1 MLVFYGDSAL
11 ATAHALPRRMPR
23 NKPVYF
29 LKLRDGR
36 VSAEH
41 MERQLIVSDVT
52 SPLGHLETIVRDV
65 YLPLLSNPNNQD
77 GWGEVSSKEI
87 MDRLH
92 SFLAQV
98 SITVGQTQGQTCLPL
113 PSVDTDI
120 NGANTKDRIHLLEGA
135 VITWTK
141 QIKNVLKQDPEML
154 LKQGMNPTPDIEVEF
169 WKSKAANLNSIFEQ
183 LQSRR
188 IRRVL
193 KFLDVSKSTYC
204 NPFAKLCKE
213 VYTAR
218 LEANDNVRYLRALE
232 PWFEKLEQVNDFPDL
247 VDLFRPIMHVLL
259 LIWKNS
265 KYFNTPARLVV
276 IMREMC
282 NSIINK
288 ACNYVSGKMIFEL
301 IAEETPGEAVDKLKT
316 TLKVCGLFKSTYFDY
331 KTKANNECPNNP
343 WRIQNNA
350 LFMRLD
356 SFLERCHDILDLTQT
371 IVQFSKLAKIEIG
384 GTKGKT
390 LTNSVSQIYLDFD
403 TAVEA
408 FKNVPYDI
416 MDVGVKQFD
425 DDFYEF
431 RCRIKELE
439 RRLGSVLTQGFDD
452 CATIYGRFKLLD
464 SFEGLLERPIIQ
476 DELEKKHVALVQAY
490 GADLKRVQEQFLVAR
505 DAPPISWNL
514 PPIAGSLTWCRGL
527 KERIQEPMAK
537 LRLLNDSIMERDEA
551 REVVKVYS
559 TIMSSLDDYEHQKIE
574 EWGTDVEKSSQAKLR
589 LPLLARSKP
598 QDTVRGLLRVN
609 FDPALVRLLR
619 EVKYFLLLNLKVP
632 ESALGIYKKAE
643 VYRRQTGNLDLIVNM
658 YNRMMLELLPV
669 EAPLMKALLHK
680 IDTIMQAG
688 IKEMNWKSHS
698 IDHFI
703 SQVQNTV
710 RTAHEV
716 LFNLKGNLRN
726 IQKTLD
732 KWSQQPL
739 IERKMKPVAP
749 DEFEQAHKALRT
761 ARYAEIKE
769 GGTQIEKTLK
779 ASHAVLKV
787 SKGHPD
793 WRSYVDFVSGVVVAG
808 LAKLVV
814 VSLQYL
820 SEQLDP
826 AVIAKF
832 DKNPVLVID
841 LNLFDN
847 RVMFNP
853 SIKETSKGTGVRDIV
868 SSWVDSFYH
877 AATLFRRLDI
887 PDGRYA
893 KDITDDE
900 HVCMLLSRIYNNLA
914 DNEAKLY
921 KFREQYEAYSYL
933 WKTDLNEMFTEFVAN
948 SYVELNESE
957 PGSGRVPD
965 LVKFDQEITKYRQ
978 VQRDVHDLKTPTDI
992 GWLRVNSEPI
1002 KQALATC
1009 VTKWTFMFTEHLN
1022 DYVVGTLQELY
1033 SFIARV
1039 DEGLEEEVT
1048 AGPDKAPLKR
1058 CMAHIRDVRKSMETR
1073 QEMFHPLRDTVALL
1087 KTHGISLEGQMVGD
1101 MDVLDYLDAAPLR
1114 WEATINKTFKKKE
1127 DIYSLQTAEMDNIK
1141 EQVERF
1147 FLSMRAFR
1155 ARFKEHAPFSFNGPI
1170 DDAYAQLDSFNDQ
1183 LITMERDAVELNA
1196 LEDLFELPVSKYQET
1211 TDTRRELQLLK
1222 ELWDMKACVN
1232 YTFEEW
1238 QALLWADIDTDD
1250 LEARNKKLMNQ
1261 IKQLGKHNQVV
1272 KAWNVYKDVDSMVRS
1287 MQTTLPLVHELHSPA
1302 MRDRHWKSLAH
1313 VCHAKPIDPRD
1324 PKFCLQD
1331 LINLKLHKHVE
1342 HVEDVVETATKELKI
1357 EKKLQGIEETWAG
1370 LSLEYVPH
1378 KDSDVRVVK
1387 ASDEVVESL
1396 EAHQMELQA
1405 MIGMGKFVDYFRD
1418 RVTAWQKDLGNVESV
1433 LKEWLAVT
1441 KVWASLE
1448 SIFLGSADIRA
1459 QLPDDTKRFEG
1470 IDQEFKDLMKVA
1482 VDVPNVVNACTADG
1496 REELLRGMTKNLE
1509 LCQKSLNEYLDMKK
1523 KIFPRFYFVSNV
1535 ALLDILSNGNNP
1547 PKIMPYVGDCY
1558 DSIKLLTFKEPEDP
1572 AAVPN
1577 VATQMIAK
1585 DGEVVDFYEPFV
1597 IGGAVENWLNEL
1609 TKWQQTTLA
1618 HILEQA
1624 IDAAVYWDVE
1634 KPRHVWLND
1643 YPAQVVLV
1651 GTQIYW
1657 TEECQAALDELEAGQ
1672 EDAVKRYLQ
1681 VCNDRL
1687 SSLIDLVLGQLP
1699 RALRTKIISL
1709 ITMDVHGRD
1718 TVQKL
1723 ITQRADGPMSFIWQQ
1738 QLRFYWAAETRDVN
1752 IRITDFKS
1760 TYSYEWVGNSGRL
1773 VITPLTDRCYITLT
1787 MALRLM
1793 LGGAPAGPAGTGKT
1807 ETTKDLARALALPC
1821 YVFNCSD
1828 QMNYQTMADIFKGLS
1843 QTGSWGCFDEFNR
1856 IPIEVLSVVAT
1867 QVKSVLDAI
1876 VKYSVPANRE
1886 SPEAQKLAAGT
1897 PPAVVGSFDLM
1908 GDTITLIPTV
1918 GFFITMNPGYAG
1930 RTELPENLKA
1940 LFRSCAMIRPDLA
1953 LICENMLLSEGFM
1966 RARPLSIKF
1975 VTLYQLS
1982 SELLSPQAHY
1992 DWGLRSVKSVLRVAG
2007 SLKRAE
2013 PHIDEEAILMR
2024 ALRDFNTP
2032 KMPTVDLPIFLRL
2045 VQDLFPSHYQLP
2057 TKFSTQI
2064 RDGTIKACKNAKLQ
2078 HDPGFVAKVVQLQEL
2093 LDVRHS
2099 VMLIGTAGCGKTT
2112 IWKMLQACH
2121 NLGQV
2126 KPTALS
2132 VIVNPKAV
2140 TSDELY
2146 GYMTL
2151 AKDWKD
2157 GVLSIIMRGMSK
2169 NYKELGYHEYQ
2180 TNKWVVLDGDID
2192 AVWIESMNTVMDD
2205 NKVLTLVSNER
2216 IPLSPPMRMMFEI
2229 SSLENATPAT
2239 VSRAGMLYVNETD
2252 VGWRPFTE
2260 SWLSQREDE
2269 TEKAHLPGLF
2279 DKYIEPLYDATRRQF
2294 KTVVPLR
2301 LINLVKTTCYL
2312 LEGLLAELANT
2323 THNPELIESQ
2333 FLIALMWAFG
2343 GPLTHKNRD
2352 GPKRFHEVLEALSP
2366 TIKFPKGAVCFDYYF
2381 DVASAEFVQ
2390 WETKVSEYVPVPI
2403 GAGPGETTFGNLV
2416 VSTVDTVRLTS
2427 LLHQLAERRHPV
2439 MFAGTAG
2446 TGKTTLMQDYLRNLD
2461 DDKLACTINMN
2472 YFMDSAALQLQLEGA
2487 IDKRSGRTYG
2497 PPTGKTLIYYVD
2509 DVNLPYVETYGTQN
2523 ALSLLRQL
2531 MDHWQMYDRT
2541 ELDLCKLVVD
2551 CQIVATMNPTAGS
2564 FTINSRLQGHFAT
2577 FACTMPMASDLRMI
2591 YESIFLGH
2599 AAGFDGKVQ
2608 KMVPKIVSSTI
2619 ALHESVAA
2627 KFLPS
2632 ATKFVYNWN
2641 MRELTNVFQGLC
2653 LARPEYYV
2661 STIKMARLWLHECY
2675 RVFSDRLVSDSD
2687 IEQFDTMLKEHSK
2700 LCFNDENF
2708 EQEELHARP
2717 LLYTSFASQ
2726 PGSEPVYLP
2735 IPAGED
2741 GVAKLSRVLT
2751 EKLAEYNSANS
2762 IMDLVLFQQAMD
2774 HVCRICRI
2782 IFNPS
2787 GNAMLVGVGGSGKQS
2802 LSRLAAFICGYDV
2815 VQLAVTSKFTVAD
2828 LKENLKEMYKSAGVK
2843 GNGIVFLMT
2852 DTQIVDEKFLVY
2864 VNDML
2869 SSGWI
2874 SDLYARDELDAV
2886 FGSLRSEAKAA
2897 GIPDTP
2903 DTMLEFFI
2911 SRVRRNL
2918 HLVLCFSP
2926 VGDAFR
2932 VRARRFPGLINCT
2945 AIDWF
2950 HAWPGAALV
2959 SVASRFLADV
2969 ELGTPETKENV
2980 SYHMAEVHL
2989 TVTEKSKSFL
2999 RAERRYNYVTPKSF
3013 LELIAFYKHL
3023 LKDKRVIVGGL
3034 IERLATGLAT
3044 LRKTEADV
3052 TELKQDLL
3060 LTMERVEEKKLATDN
3075 LLQQMGKQRQE
3086 AEVQQEKAEAER
3098 KKAEAASAEAAEIQQ
3113 QAEGEL
3119 AEAKPAMDAA
3129 AEAVDCL
3136 NKASLTEL
3144 KNFSKPPSG
3153 VDKVTACCL
3162 MMLEG
3167 EFKNHKWDRAK
3178 KMMAKVD
3185 HFLNKLLDFDAKN
3198 MDDHLI
3204 SKLAPFM
3211 DLETMTYE
3219 SMKSKSAAAANL
3231 CAFVT
3236 NTYKYNRIY
3245 VRVKPLMDRL
3255 EAAGQRK
3262 AAADAALAQVE
3273 AEVAEVEA
3281 RLKQLQNTLI
3291 EATNEKI
3298 AVETEAKAC
3307 TDRLGLAERLVN
3319 GLASEKERWGKEI
3332 DRLKQD
3338 EVTLV
3343 GDVLL
3348 ASAFVSYIG
3357 AFDHKYRGELWQGT
3371 WTSDLLQKEIPL
3383 SEGVDPLDLL
3393 TDNSR
3398 TAQMMSEGLPAD
3410 RISIEN
3416 GALICSSKRWPLII
3430 DPQLQ
3435 GIKWLREKEA
3445 ESNLTVVQLTQ
3456 KSWLQHIVQAISQG
3470 ATVIIE
3476 NLGEDIDATLDPVLS
3491 RAVYKKG
3498 RSMFIRVG
3506 DDEVEYD
3513 PNFQLYL
3520 QTKLSNPHYKPE
3532 IQAQCTLVNFIA
3544 TEQGLQDQLLAK
3556 AVNAEKRELEEQK
3569 QKLQEAFNRFQIQ
3582 LVDLE
3587 NQLLERL
3594 ANAPEDILSDVPL
3607 IEGLE
3612 ATKAAATEIN
3622 AAVKKGKETE
3632 IAINKARE
3640 VYVPVAAEGAMLYFM
3655 ITQLNAID
3663 HMYQY
3668 SLDSFVLYFHKAID
3682 EAPQDEDVGKRVQH
3696 LQDTLRLTIYT
3707 WVSRGLFEDHKL
3719 ILLSQLTFQLMRRGI
3734 LTKEEFN
3741 ADYFNFLMRGPK
3753 KLGEDNPLAW
3763 LPTPYWNSC
3772 LALGDLDEFAR
3783 FPSDLT
3789 EAPTRF
3795 KEWFNHVTP
3804 ETEKLPLDWAALD
3817 KEPFKKLLVL
3827 RCLRP
3832 DRLTVALSNF
3842 VGATLPGGSRF
3853 VDCDATLNS
3862 LEVLDN
3868 TLRDSTP
3875 TTPIY
3880 FILSPGADVVADV
3893 DRLAKTYGFVKGES
3907 YHNVSMGQGQDR
3919 VAMEK
3924 LEMGHKQGHWV
3935 ILNNVHLMPTWLTE
3949 LEKKLD
3955 SFARAGSHEK
3965 FRVFLTSDPSKAIPI
3980 GVLNRSIKLTNEP
3993 PTGLKAN
4000 LKRAF
4005 CSFTKEIIDEAESK
4019 TRAILF
4025 GLCHFHAIM
4034 IERKK
4039 FGSKGFNMMY
4049 PFSLGDLRDSAVC
4062 LNNYMENA
4070 GSKIPWE
4077 DLRYIF
4083 GQIMYGG
4090 HIVNDFDRLLCVT
4103 YLDHFLRDE
4112 LLDEMELFPFNEGE
4126 KVTFK
4131 SPSPTTYTRYLEH
4144 IEDNLKGD
4152 TPIAFGLHPN
4162 AEIGFRT
4169 DQSEQL
4175 FRTLQELQPREAG
4188 ADDDSQSP
4196 QRVAEN
4202 YLMDIQERFGEAKFD
4217 MEEIAA
4223 ALEDGRGPFQNVFM
4237 LECEQMDRLL
4247 CEVNRSLSE
4256 LNLGF
4261 AGELTMSDA
4270 MESLMNSLFLD
4281 RVPESWNK
4289 LAWPSLRPLA
4299 GWLHNLQE
4307 RVNQLNEWI
4316 GNPLEIPRVTWLSGL
4331 INPQSFLTAI
4341 RQQTAQRTSQELDKL
4356 IIQTDVTKKSID
4368 DIDTPSRDGAF
4379 VHGLS
4384 LQGARWDIKSGVV
4397 QKSNPREMYFG
4408 MPVINCRAVSAEKA
4422 EEKGVYACPVYKTE
4436 QRGPTFVFRAQL
4448 RTKSPAARWIMAGV
4462 ALLLDCPTG

>member
-1 MLVFYGDSAL
+1 MLVFYGDTNVS
-11 ATAHALPRRMPR
+11 TAHVLPARMPR
-23 NKPVYF
+23 NKPLYF
-29 LKLRDGR
+29 IKVKDGR
-36 VSAEH
+36 VNTESIDQE
-41 MERQLIVSDVT
+41 LLVSDVT
-52 SPLGHLETIVRDV
+52 SAPLEHLELIMREV
-65 YLPLLSNPNNQD
+65 YLPLLSNANNQE

-120 NGANTKDRIHLLEGA
+120 NGINTKDRIHVLEGA

-169 WKSKAANLNSIFEQ
+169 WKSKATNLNSIFEQ

-232 PWFEKLEQVNDFPDL
+232 PWFDKLEAVRDFPEL
-247 VDLFRPIMHVLL
+247 VGLFRPIMHVLL

-276 IMREMC
+276 LMREMC

-288 ACNYVSGKMIFEL
+288 ACNYVSGQMIFDL
-301 IAEETPGEAVDKLKT
+301 IADESAGEAVSKLKT

-371 IVQFSKLAKIEIG
+371 IVQFSMLAKIEIG

-403 TAVEA
+403 TAVET

-490 GADLKRVQEQFLVAR
+490 GADLKRVQEQFLLAR

-537 LRLLNDSIMERDEA
+537 LRMLNDSIMDRDEA

-559 TIMSSLDDYEHQKIE
+559 TIMVSLDDYEHQKIQ
-574 EWGTDVEKSSQAKLR
+574 EWGSNVEQSSQAKLR
-589 LPLLARSKP
+589 LPLLARQSP
-598 QDTVRGLLRVN
+598 TTPNGTGLLRVN

-619 EVKYFLLLNLKVP
+619 EVKYFLLLKLDVP
-632 ESALGIYKKAE
+632 SSALDIYRKAE
-643 VYRRQTGNLDLIVNM
+643 TYRTQTGNLDLIVNM
-658 YNRMMLELLPV
+658 YNRMMTELLPV
-669 EAPLMKALLHK
+669 EAPLMESHLKK
-680 IDTIMQAG
+680 IDQGLRVG
-688 IKEMNWKSHS
+688 IQTMSWKSSS
-698 IDHFI
+698 INDFI
-703 SQVQNTV
+703 SKVQGTV
-710 RTAHEV
+710 KTAHDV
-716 LFNLKGNLRN
+716 LFNLKSNLRN
-726 IQKTLD
+726 IQQTLD
-732 KWSQQPL
+732 KWSVEPL
-739 IERKMKPVAP
+739 MDRKMKPVAP
-749 DEFEQAHKALRT
+749 DEFAQAHKALLT
-761 ARYAEIKE
+761 GRYAEIKE
-769 GGTQIEKTLK
+769 GGQRIEKTLK
-779 ASHAVLKV
+779 ASHAILKV

-793 WRSYVDFVSGVVVAG
+793 WRSYVDFVSCVVVHG
-808 LAKLVV
+808 LSKVVVRSLSYLSDQLNPVIIAKL
-814 VSLQYL
+814 
-820 SEQLDP
+820 
-826 AVIAKF
+826 

-841 LNLFDN
+841 LNLFDS

-853 SIKETSKGTGVRDIV
+853 DIYETSNRTGVRDIV
-868 SSWVDSFYH
+868 ANWINSFYH
-877 AATLFRRLDI
+877 AATLFRRLDT
-887 PDGRYA
+887 PEGRYA
-893 KDITDDE
+893 KDMVDDE
-900 HVCMLLSRIYNNLA
+900 HVRMLLARIHVDLA
-914 DNEAKLY
+914 NTEEQLLE
-921 KFREQYEAYSYL
+921 FREQYTAYAYL
-933 WKTDLNEMFTEFVAN
+933 WETDLNVMFAEFVAA
-948 SYVELNESE
+948 SYNKLSDNENAMS
-957 PGSGRVPD
+957 VPD
-965 LVKFDQEITKYRQ
+965 LTKFDAEIAKYRQ
-978 VQRDVHDLKTPTDI
+978 VQQEVNELRTPTDI

-1022 DYVVGTLQELY
+1022 DYVVNTLKELQE
-1033 SFIARV
+1033 FISRV
-1039 DEGLEEEVT
+1039 DEGLEEEVV

-1087 KTHGISLEGQMVGD
+1087 KTHGISMEGQRVGD
-1101 MDVLDYLDAAPLR
+1101 MGVLEYLDAAPLK

-1127 DIYSLQTAEMDNIK
+1127 EIYSLQTAEMDNIK

-1155 ARFKEHAPFSFNGPI
+1155 AKFKEQAPFSFAGPI
-1170 DDAYAQLDSFNDQ
+1170 DAAYAQLDDFESQ
-1183 LITMERDAVELNA
+1183 LAAMEASAQELNA

-1211 TDTRRELQLLK
+1211 TDTRRELCLLK
-1222 ELWDMKACVN
+1222 TVWDMKACVEH
-1232 YTFEEW
+1232 TFEEW
-1238 QALLWADIDTDD
+1238 QLVLWSDIDTDD
-1250 LEARNKKLMNQ
+1250 LESRNKKLMMQ
-1261 IKQLGKHNQVV
+1261 IKRLGDQNQVV
-1272 KAWNVYKDVDSMVRS
+1272 KVWRVYKDLDAMVRS

-1324 PKFCLQD
+1324 AKFCLQD
-1331 LINLKLHKHVE
+1331 LLNLKLHLHVE

-1370 LSLEYVPH
+1370 LALEYVPH
-1378 KDSDVRVVK
+1378 KDSDVRVIK

-1396 EAHQMELQA
+1396 EAHQMELQT

-1418 RVTAWQKDLGNVESV
+1418 RVTSWQRDLGNVESV
-1433 LKEWLAVT
+1433 LKEWLSVT

-1482 VDVPNVVNACTADG
+1482 VDVPNVVNACIADG
-1496 REELLRGMTKNLE
+1496 RQELLRSMTKNLE

-1558 DSIKLLTFKEPEDP
+1558 DSIKRLTFQP
-1572 AAVPN
+1572 ATEEGAVPN

-1585 DGEVVDFYEPFV
+1585 DGEVVDFYKPFE
-1597 IGGAVENWLNEL
+1597 ITGAVENWLNEL
-1609 TKWQQTTLA
+1609 TQWQQQTLA

-1624 IDAAVYWDVE
+1624 VDTAVNWDVE

-1651 GTQIYW
+1651 GTQIFW
-1657 TEECQAALDELEAGQ
+1657 SDECRMALEDLESGA
-1672 EDAVKRYLQ
+1672 EDAVKRYLSL
-1681 VCNDRL
+1681 CNDRL
-1687 SSLIDLVLGQLP
+1687 QALIQLVLGQLP

-1723 ITQRADGPMSFIWQQ
+1723 ITQRADGPMSFVWQQ
-1738 QLRFYWAAETRDVN
+1738 QLRFEWVPESRDVL
-1752 IRITDFKS
+1752 ISITDFKS

-1886 SPEAQKLAAGT
+1886 PEFQGLPAGT
-1897 PPAVVGSFDLM
+1897 PPSVVGSFDLM

-2057 TKFSTQI
+2057 TKFSTAI
-2064 RDGTIKACKNAKLQ
+2064 RDGAVQACKNAKLQ
-2078 HDPGFVAKVVQLQEL
+2078 YDPGFIAKVVQLQEL

-2099 VMLIGTAGCGKTT
+2099 VMLIGPAGCGKTT
-2112 IWKMLQACH
+2112 IWKMLQGCH
-2121 NLGQV
+2121 NLGKA
-2126 KPTALS
+2126 KPTSIS

-2151 AKDWKD
+2151 SKDWKD

-2180 TNKWVVLDGDID
+2180 SNKWVVLDGDID

-2216 IPLSPPMRMMFEI
+2216 IPLSPAMRMMFEI
-2229 SSLENATPAT
+2229 SSLDNATPAT

-2260 SWLSQREDE
+2260 SWLACREDE

-2279 DKYIEPLYDATRRQF
+2279 DKYVEPLYDMVRREF

-2301 LINLVKTTCYL
+2301 LINMVKTTCFL
-2312 LEGLLAELANT
+2312 LEGLLADLVNT
-2323 THNPELIESQ
+2323 SHNPELIESL

-2343 GPLTHKNRD
+2343 GCLSHKSKD
-2352 GPKRFHEVLEALSP
+2352 GPRRFHDRLESLST
-2366 TIKFPKGAVCFDYYF
+2366 TIKFPKGAVCFDYFF
-2381 DVASAEFVQ
+2381 DVAAGEFVP
-2390 WETKVSEYVPVPI
+2390 WETKVPDYVPVPI
-2403 GAGPGETTFGNLV
+2403 GSGPGETTFGNLV
-2416 VSTVDTVRLTS
+2416 VATVDTVRLTA
-2427 LLHQLAERRHPV
+2427 LLDQLARGRHPV

-2446 TGKTTLMQDYLRNLD
+2446 TGKTTLTQDYLRNLD
-2461 DDKLACTINMN
+2461 EETLSCTINMN

-2497 PPTGKTLIYYVD
+2497 PPTGKTLVYYVD

-2531 MDHWQMYDRT
+2531 MDHGQMYDRAD
-2541 ELDLCKLVVD
+2541 LDLCKLVVD
-2551 CQIVATMNPTAGS
+2551 VQFVATMNPTAGS

-2577 FACTMPMASDLRMI
+2577 FSCTMPSATDLRNI
-2591 YESIFLGH
+2591 YQAIFAGH
-2599 AAGFDGKVQ
+2599 TATFDGRVQ
-2608 KMVPKIVSSTI
+2608 KMVEKIVNTTV
-2619 ALHESVAA
+2619 ALHESVAS

-2641 MRELTNVFQGLC
+2641 MRELRNVFQGLC
-2653 LARPEYYV
+2653 LAQPEYYV
-2661 STIKMARLWLHECY
+2661 STLKVARLWVHECY
-2675 RVFSDRLVSDSD
+2675 RVFGDRLTNEGD
-2687 IEQFDTMLKEHSK
+2687 ITQFDTMLRDHSK
-2700 LCFNDENF
+2700 LSFNDESF

-2717 LLYTSFASQ
+2717 LVYTSFVSQ

-2735 IPAGED
+2735 VPTGEEGD
-2741 GVAKLSRVLT
+2741 AKLSKVLM
-2751 EKLAEYNSANS
+2751 EKLEEYNSSNN
-2762 IMDLVLFQQAMD
+2762 IMNLVLFKQAMQ

-2815 VQLAVTSKFTVAD
+2815 VQLSVTSKFTVAD
-2828 LKENLKEMYKSAGVK
+2828 LKESLKDMYKSAGVK

-2852 DTQIVDEKFLVY
+2852 DSQIVDEKFLVY

-2874 SDLYARDELDAV
+2874 SDLYARDELDSV

-2903 DTMLEFFI
+2903 ETMLEFFI

-2926 VGDAFR
+2926 VGQAFR

-2950 HAWPGAALV
+2950 HPWPGPALV
-2959 SVASRFLADV
+2959 SVAAKFLADV

-2980 SYHMAEVHL
+2980 AYHMAEVHL
-2989 TVTEKSKSFL
+2989 TVTNMSEVFL
-2999 RAERRYNYVTPKSF
+2999 RQERRYNYVTPKSF

-3023 LKDKRVIVGGL
+3023 LAEKRTIVGGL

-3052 TELKQDLL
+3052 TELQADLRD
-3060 LTMERVEEKKLATDN
+3060 TMVRVEEKKNATDN
-3075 LLQQMGKQRQE
+3075 LLHQMGKQRQE
-3086 AEVQQEKAEAER
+3086 AEVQQEKAEEEA
-3098 KKAEAASAEAAEIQQ
+3098 KKAAAASAEAEKIQS
-3113 QAEGEL
+3113 QAEAEL

-3129 AEAVDCL
+3129 AEAVKCL

-3167 EFKNHKWDRAK
+3167 EYKNHKWDRAK

-3185 HFLNKLLDFDAKN
+3185 HFLQKLLAFDARTD
-3198 MDDHLI
+3198 MTDDLVK
-3204 SKLAPFM
+3204 KLTPFVQQ
-3211 DLETMTYE
+3211 DGFTYQA
-3219 SMKSKSAAAANL
+3219 MLSKSMAAANL
-3231 CAFVT
+3231 CAWVT
-3236 NTYKYNRIY
+3236 NTYAYNRIY

-3255 EAAGQRK
+3255 EAAKGRK
-3262 AAADAALAQVE
+3262 QAADEALATVM

-3281 RLKQLQNTLI
+3281 RLKQLQQTLL

-3298 AVETEAKAC
+3298 AVEREAQAC

-3332 DRLKQD
+3332 ERLKEN

-3357 AFDHKYRGELWQGT
+3357 AFDHRFRADLWENV
-3371 WTSDLLQKEIPL
+3371 WTNDLQLKEIPL
-3383 SEGVDPLDLL
+3383 SEGVDPLAML

-3416 GALICSSKRWPLII
+3416 GALINSSKRWPLII

-3435 GIKWLREKEA
+3435 GIKWLRKKEA
-3445 ESNLTVVQLTQ
+3445 ENDLQIIQLTQ
-3456 KSWLQHIVQAISQG
+3456 KNWLHAIVTGISQG
-3470 ATVIIE
+3470 GTIIIE
-3476 NLGEDIDATLDPVLS
+3476 NLGEDVDATLDPVLS
-3491 RAVYKKG
+3491 RAVYRKG
-3498 RSMFIRVG
+3498 RSMFIKVG

-3532 IQAQCTLVNFIA
+3532 IQAQCTMVNFIA
-3544 TEQGLQDQLLAK
+3544 TEKGLQDQLLAK
-3556 AVNAEKRELEEQK
+3556 AVNVEKRELEEEK
-3569 QKLQEAFNRFQIQ
+3569 QKLQDAFNRFVRRWSIWWRP
-3582 LVDLE
+3582 VCGVWGVVWCGVVWRVVVVCGVWCVVCGVCD
-3587 NQLLERL
+3587 
-3594 ANAPEDILSDVPL
+3594 APGCVGWWHHHSSPHSR
-3607 IEGLE
+3607 
-3612 ATKAAATEIN
+3612 
-3622 AAVKKGKETE
+3622 AVVFTTGSK
-3632 IAINKARE
+3632 
-3640 VYVPVAAEGAMLYFM
+3640 F
-3655 ITQLNAID
+3655 
-3663 HMYQY
+3663 
-3668 SLDSFVLYFHKAID
+3668 SLWSWRTSCWSASRTRRRIFCRMCRSL
-3682 EAPQDEDVGKRVQH
+3682 
-3696 LQDTLRLTIYT
+3696 
-3707 WVSRGLFEDHKL
+3707 RGLRRPRRPPRRSM
-3719 ILLSQLTFQLMRRGI
+3719 LL
-3734 LTKEEFN
+3734 
-3741 ADYFNFLMRGPK
+3741 
-3753 KLGEDNPLAW
+3753 
-3763 LPTPYWNSC
+3763 
-3772 LALGDLDEFAR
+3772 
-3783 FPSDLT
+3783 
-3789 EAPTRF
+3789 
-3795 KEWFNHVTP
+3795 
-3804 ETEKLPLDWAALD
+3804 
-3817 KEPFKKLLVL
+3817 
-3827 RCLRP
+3827 
-3832 DRLTVALSNF
+3832 
-3842 VGATLPGGSRF
+3842 
-3853 VDCDATLNS
+3853 
-3862 LEVLDN
+3862 
-3868 TLRDSTP
+3868 
-3875 TTPIY
+3875 
-3880 FILSPGADVVADV
+3880 
-3893 DRLAKTYGFVKGES
+3893 
-3907 YHNVSMGQGQDR
+3907 
-3919 VAMEK
+3919 
-3924 LEMGHKQGHWV
+3924 
-3935 ILNNVHLMPTWLTE
+3935 
-3949 LEKKLD
+3949 
-3955 SFARAGSHEK
+3955 
-3965 FRVFLTSDPSKAIPI
+3965 
-3980 GVLNRSIKLTNEP
+3980 
-3993 PTGLKAN
+3993 
-4000 LKRAF
+4000 
-4005 CSFTKEIIDEAESK
+4005 
-4019 TRAILF
+4019 
-4025 GLCHFHAIM
+4025 
-4034 IERKK
+4034 
-4039 FGSKGFNMMY
+4039 
-4049 PFSLGDLRDSAVC
+4049 
-4062 LNNYMENA
+4062 
-4070 GSKIPWE
+4070 
-4077 DLRYIF
+4077 
-4083 GQIMYGG
+4083 
-4090 HIVNDFDRLLCVT
+4090 
-4103 YLDHFLRDE
+4103 
-4112 LLDEMELFPFNEGE
+4112 
-4126 KVTFK
+4126 
-4131 SPSPTTYTRYLEH
+4131 
-4144 IEDNLKGD
+4144 
-4152 TPIAFGLHPN
+4152 
-4162 AEIGFRT
+4162 
-4169 DQSEQL
+4169 
-4175 FRTLQELQPREAG
+4175 
-4188 ADDDSQSP
+4188 
-4196 QRVAEN
+4196 
-4202 YLMDIQERFGEAKFD
+4202 
-4217 MEEIAA
+4217 
-4223 ALEDGRGPFQNVFM
+4223 
-4237 LECEQMDRLL
+4237 
-4247 CEVNRSLSE
+4247 
-4256 LNLGF
+4256 
-4261 AGELTMSDA
+4261 
-4270 MESLMNSLFLD
+4270 
-4281 RVPESWNK
+4281 
-4289 LAWPSLRPLA
+4289 
-4299 GWLHNLQE
+4299 
-4307 RVNQLNEWI
+4307 
-4316 GNPLEIPRVTWLSGL
+4316 
-4331 INPQSFLTAI
+4331 
-4341 RQQTAQRTSQELDKL
+4341 
-4356 IIQTDVTKKSID
+4356 
-4368 DIDTPSRDGAF
+4368 
-4379 VHGLS
+4379 
-4384 LQGARWDIKSGVV
+4384 
-4397 QKSNPREMYFG
+4397 
-4408 MPVINCRAVSAEKA
+4408 
-4422 EEKGVYACPVYKTE
+4422 
-4436 QRGPTFVFRAQL
+4436 
-4448 RTKSPAARWIMAGV
+4448 
-4462 ALLLDCPTG
+4462 

>member
-1843 QTGSWGCFDEFNR
+1843 QTGAWGCFDEFNR

-1867 QVKSVLDAI
+1867 QVETVLTAI
-1876 VKYSVPANRE
+1876 RVLSLRGNRPQE
-1886 SPEAQKLAAGT
+1886 FRSLPEGR
-1897 PPAVVGSFDLM
+1897 PPAKVGFFEFM
-1908 GDTITLIPTV
+1908 GDTLALVPTV

-1953 LICENMLLSEGFM
+1953 LICENMLMSEGFVN
-1966 RARPLSIKF
+1966 ARPLSIKF

-1982 SELLSPQAHY
+1982 SELLSKQPHY
-1992 DWGLRSVKSVLRVAG
+1992 DWGLRAVKAVLRVAG
-2007 SLKRAE
+2007 RLRRE
-2013 PHIDEEAILMR
+2013 ELDTDEGAVLMR

-2032 KMPTVDLPIFLRL
+2032 KIVARDTPIFLQLVSDLFPGLDLDPKVDLPLREKTAIVCKQQGLQAEDTFLL
-2045 VQDLFPSHYQLP
+2045 
-2057 TKFSTQI
+2057 
-2064 RDGTIKACKNAKLQ
+2064 
-2078 HDPGFVAKVVQLQEL
+2078 KVEQFAEL
-2093 LDVRHS
+2093 LVIRHS
-2099 VMLIGTAGCGKTT
+2099 VMLVGPAGAGKTT
-2112 IWKMLQACH
+2112 VWKALASVH
-2121 NLGQV
+2121 NMEEG
-2126 KPTALS
+2126 KPVCVYET
-2132 VIVNPKAV
+2132 VNPKAV

-2157 GVLSIIMRGMSK
+2157 GVLSIIMRNMSK
-2169 NYKELGYHEYQ
+2169 NWAPYNAKQHD
-2180 TNKWVVLDGDID
+2180 KWVVLDGDID
-2192 AVWIESMNTVMDD
+2192 AEWIESMNTVMDD

-2216 IPLSPPMRMMFEI
+2216 IPLSDAMRMVFEI
-2229 SSLENATPAT
+2229 ENLANATPAT
-2239 VSRAGMLYVNETD
+2239 VSRAGILYLNASD
-2252 VGWRPFTE
+2252 LGWKPVAE
-2260 SWLSQREDE
+2260 SWINSRTRDSEVAQ
-2269 TEKAHLPGLF
+2269 LPNLFHKYVDTALALVRDNGLVT
-2279 DKYIEPLYDATRRQF
+2279 ITPVGTMCMVQSIC
-2294 KTVVPLR
+2294 T
-2301 LINLVKTTCYL
+2301 L
-2312 LEGLLAELANT
+2312 LEGLLDPDAPLAVQPAGKRGQAAAAPT
-2323 THNPELIESQ
+2323 SRSPE
-2333 FLIALMWAFG
+2333 FLEHVFVFACIWAIGGALTVDKQLDSRRKFSEQWKSTFKA
-2343 GPLTHKNRD
+2343 
-2352 GPKRFHEVLEALSP
+2352 V
-2366 TIKFPKGAVCFDYYF
+2366 KFPAKGGSVFDYCYVDKGAEGGMELVPWAQQVPEYLP
-2381 DVASAEFVQ
+2381 VAESVFSNIVVQ
-2390 WETKVSEYVPVPI
+2390 
-2403 GAGPGETTFGNLV
+2403 
-2416 VSTVDTVRLTS
+2416 TVDSVRLTY
-2427 LLHQLAERRHPV
+2427 LLDVCVRKRAPV
-2439 MFAGTAG
+2439 LFVGPAG
-2446 TGKTTLMQDYLRNLD
+2446 TGKTTLVREYFATNNDEGLQNS
-2461 DDKLACTINMN
+2461 TINLN
-2472 YFMDSAALQLQLEGA
+2472 FYTDAFALQKQLEEP
-2487 IDKRSGRTYG
+2487 IDKRSGRIYG
-2497 PPTGKTLIYYVD
+2497 PPGNRRHCYFVD
-2509 DVNLPYVETYGTQN
+2509 DLNMPQVETYGTQTPI
-2523 ALSLLRQL
+2523 ALLRQFV
-2531 MDHWQMYDRT
+2531 DYHSWFDRANLGLKR
-2541 ELDLCKLVVD
+2541 EVQDLQLL
-2551 CQIVATMNPTAGS
+2551 AAMNPKAGS
-2564 FTINSRLQGHFAT
+2564 FNILERLQRHFLTLAVQ
-2577 FACTMPMASDLRMI
+2577 MPSTSDLQGI
-2591 YESIFLGH
+2591 YHSILEAHYMSGFSNSIVRL
-2599 AAGFDGKVQ
+2599 AGPIVNATIELYQ
-2608 KMVPKIVSSTI
+2608 AVSS
-2619 ALHESVAA
+2619 H
-2627 KFLPS
+2627 FLPS
-2632 ATKFVYNWN
+2632 AVKFHYNFN
-2641 MRELTNVFQGLC
+2641 MRDMANIFQGLC
-2653 LARPEYYV
+2653 LAQSRRYTEPLRV
-2661 STIKMARLWLHECY
+2661 VRQWIHECN
-2675 RVFSDRLVSDSD
+2675 RVFADRLVSDKDLERFANILVDMSKKHFEFESEAMQAQPLVYVPFETR
-2687 IEQFDTMLKEHSK
+2687 IGGVQSNVMEQDTAYVPVDTM
-2700 LCFNDENF
+2700 
-2708 EQEELHARP
+2708 QE
-2717 LLYTSFASQ
+2717 
-2726 PGSEPVYLP
+2726 
-2735 IPAGED
+2735 
-2741 GVAKLSRVLT
+2741 LT
-2751 EKLAEYNSANS
+2751 DTLEGRLREYNETNSA
-2762 IMDLVLFQQAMD
+2762 MDLVLFEQAAQ
-2774 HVCRICRI
+2774 HVARIARI
-2782 IFNPS
+2782 ISNPR
-2787 GNAMLVGVGGSGKQS
+2787 GNALLVGVGGSGKQS
-2802 LSRLAAFICGYDV
+2802 LCKLASSVCGFSV
-2815 VQLAVTSKFTVAD
+2815 FQLQVTGSFGIND
-2828 LKENLKEMYKSAGVK
+2828 LKEALKDMYRRAGVK
-2843 GNGIVFLMT
+2843 PGEPLVFLLT
-2852 DTQIVDEKFLVY
+2852 DSQVVDERFLVF
-2864 VNDML
+2864 VNDLL
-2869 SSGWI
+2869 SSGVI
-2874 SDLYARDELDAV
+2874 PDLFSPDEFDGIFSA
-2886 FGSLRSEAKAA
+2886 LRLEAKAA
-2897 GIPDTP
+2897 GITESRPE
-2903 DTMLEFFI
+2903 MMKFFI
-2911 SRVRRNL
+2911 ERVRRNL
-2918 HLVLCFSP
+2918 HVVLCFSP
-2926 VGDAFR
+2926 VGATLR
-2932 VRARRFPGLINCT
+2932 VRARKFPALINCT
-2945 AIDWF
+2945 CIDWF
-2950 HAWPGAALV
+2950 HAWPTDALV
-2959 SVASRFLADV
+2959 SVASKFLADV
-2969 ELGTPETKENV
+2969 NLGEPEVRENV
-2980 SYHMAEVHL
+2980 AHHMSGVH
-2989 TVTEKSKSFL
+2989 TSVAAASQSFL
-2999 RAERRYNYVTPKSF
+2999 EQQRRRNYTTPKSF
-3013 LELIAFYKHL
+3013 LELIALYKRML
-3023 LKDKRVIVGGL
+3023 GERRALVGQQ
-3034 IERLATGLAT
+3034 IERLQTGLST
-3044 LRKTEADV
+3044 LQRTSKDV
-3052 TELKQDLL
+3052 KQLQDDLAV
-3060 LTMERVEEKKLATDN
+3060 TMVKVEEKKAATDA
-3075 LLQQMGKQRQE
+3075 LLEQMGKQRGEAQQQQEVAAGEKAKADAAAQE
-3086 AEVQQEKAEAER
+3086 AATIEAEA
-3098 KKAEAASAEAAEIQQ
+3098 S
-3113 QAEGEL
+3113 GEL
-3119 AEAKPAMDAA
+3119 AVAQPALDESKA
-3129 AEAVDCL
+3129 AVDCL
-3136 NKASLTEL
+3136 SKASLTEL
-3144 KNFSKPPSG
+3144 KSMSKPPSG
-3153 VDKVTACCL
+3153 VDKVTKCVL
-3162 MMLEG
+3162 MMLRG
-3167 EFKNHKWDRAK
+3167 EKRNFSWDNAK

-3185 HFLNKLLDFDAKN
+3185 QFKTQLERFEGHTMSEELVDRLEPIIQDPMFTPEKMLAK
-3198 MDDHLI
+3198 
-3204 SKLAPFM
+3204 S
-3211 DLETMTYE
+3211 Y
-3219 SMKSKSAAAANL
+3219 AAANL
-3231 CAFVT
+3231 CNWVV
-3236 NTYKYNRIY
+3236 NIVKYCKIY
-3245 VRVKPLMDRL
+3245 RRVAPLMARL
-3255 EAAGQRK
+3255 EAAKADK
-3262 AAADAALAQVE
+3262 AAADEALAKVE
-3273 AEVAEVEA
+3273 AVVAEVEG
-3281 RLKQLQNTLI
+3281 RLAGLQANFQKATMEKAKV
-3291 EATNEKI
+3291 EA
-3298 AVETEAKAC
+3298 EAASC
-3307 TDRLGLAERLVN
+3307 RSRLELAERLVN
-3319 GLASEKERWGKEI
+3319 GLASENVRWGNEI
-3332 DRLKQD
+3332 AALKRN
-3338 EVTLV
+3338 EITLV

-3357 AFDHKYRGELWQGT
+3357 G
-3371 WTSDLLQKEIPL
+3371 
-3383 SEGVDPLDLL
+3383 
-3393 TDNSR
+3393 
-3398 TAQMMSEGLPAD
+3398 
-3410 RISIEN
+3410 
-3416 GALICSSKRWPLII
+3416 
-3430 DPQLQ
+3430 
-3435 GIKWLREKEA
+3435 
-3445 ESNLTVVQLTQ
+3445 
-3456 KSWLQHIVQAISQG
+3456 
-3470 ATVIIE
+3470 
-3476 NLGEDIDATLDPVLS
+3476 
-3491 RAVYKKG
+3491 
-3498 RSMFIRVG
+3498 
-3506 DDEVEYD
+3506 
-3513 PNFQLYL
+3513 
-3520 QTKLSNPHYKPE
+3520 
-3532 IQAQCTLVNFIA
+3532 
-3544 TEQGLQDQLLAK
+3544 
-3556 AVNAEKRELEEQK
+3556 
-3569 QKLQEAFNRFQIQ
+3569 
-3582 LVDLE
+3582 
-3587 NQLLERL
+3587 
-3594 ANAPEDILSDVPL
+3594 
-3607 IEGLE
+3607 
-3612 ATKAAATEIN
+3612 
-3622 AAVKKGKETE
+3622 
-3632 IAINKARE
+3632 
-3640 VYVPVAAEGAMLYFM
+3640 
-3655 ITQLNAID
+3655 
-3663 HMYQY
+3663 
-3668 SLDSFVLYFHKAID
+3668 
-3682 EAPQDEDVGKRVQH
+3682 
-3696 LQDTLRLTIYT
+3696 
-3707 WVSRGLFEDHKL
+3707 
-3719 ILLSQLTFQLMRRGI
+3719 
-3734 LTKEEFN
+3734 FN
-3741 ADYFNFLMRGPK
+3741 AQY
-3753 KLGEDNPLAW
+3753 
-3763 LPTPYWNSC
+3763 
-3772 LALGDLDEFAR
+3772 
-3783 FPSDLT
+3783 
-3789 EAPTRF
+3789 
-3795 KEWFNHVTP
+3795 
-3804 ETEKLPLDWAALD
+3804 
-3817 KEPFKKLLVL
+3817 
-3827 RCLRP
+3827 
-3832 DRLTVALSNF
+3832 VA
-3842 VGATLPGGSRF
+3842 
-3853 VDCDATLNS
+3853 
-3862 LEVLDN
+3862 
-3868 TLRDSTP
+3868 
-3875 TTPIY
+3875 
-3880 FILSPGADVVADV
+3880 
-3893 DRLAKTYGFVKGES
+3893 
-3907 YHNVSMGQGQDR
+3907 
-3919 VAMEK
+3919 
-3924 LEMGHKQGHWV
+3924 
-3935 ILNNVHLMPTWLTE
+3935 
-3949 LEKKLD
+3949 
-3955 SFARAGSHEK
+3955 
-3965 FRVFLTSDPSKAIPI
+3965 
-3980 GVLNRSIKLTNEP
+3980 
-3993 PTGLKAN
+3993 
-4000 LKRAF
+4000 
-4005 CSFTKEIIDEAESK
+4005 
-4019 TRAILF
+4019 
-4025 GLCHFHAIM
+4025 
-4034 IERKK
+4034 
-4039 FGSKGFNMMY
+4039 
-4049 PFSLGDLRDSAVC
+4049 
-4062 LNNYMENA
+4062 
-4070 GSKIPWE
+4070 
-4077 DLRYIF
+4077 
-4083 GQIMYGG
+4083 
-4090 HIVNDFDRLLCVT
+4090 
-4103 YLDHFLRDE
+4103 
-4112 LLDEMELFPFNEGE
+4112 
-4126 KVTFK
+4126 
-4131 SPSPTTYTRYLEH
+4131 
-4144 IEDNLKGD
+4144 
-4152 TPIAFGLHPN
+4152 
-4162 AEIGFRT
+4162 
-4169 DQSEQL
+4169 
-4175 FRTLQELQPREAG
+4175 
-4188 ADDDSQSP
+4188 
-4196 QRVAEN
+4196 
-4202 YLMDIQERFGEAKFD
+4202 
-4217 MEEIAA
+4217 
-4223 ALEDGRGPFQNVFM
+4223 
-4237 LECEQMDRLL
+4237 
-4247 CEVNRSLSE
+4247 
-4256 LNLGF
+4256 
-4261 AGELTMSDA
+4261 
-4270 MESLMNSLFLD
+4270 
-4281 RVPESWNK
+4281 
-4289 LAWPSLRPLA
+4289 
-4299 GWLHNLQE
+4299 
-4307 RVNQLNEWI
+4307 
-4316 GNPLEIPRVTWLSGL
+4316 
-4331 INPQSFLTAI
+4331 
-4341 RQQTAQRTSQELDKL
+4341 
-4356 IIQTDVTKKSID
+4356 
-4368 DIDTPSRDGAF
+4368 
-4379 VHGLS
+4379 
-4384 LQGARWDIKSGVV
+4384 
-4397 QKSNPREMYFG
+4397 
-4408 MPVINCRAVSAEKA
+4408 
-4422 EEKGVYACPVYKTE
+4422 
-4436 QRGPTFVFRAQL
+4436 
-4448 RTKSPAARWIMAGV
+4448 
-4462 ALLLDCPTG
+4462 